1 MQRVTLLAGLFATV
15 TVGFARAPYLS
26 LAAIGVLALVVR
38 TISWTSESARQ
49 RQLFRGRRRWFDAPL
64 AVVSTPWYLVV
75 ATGGTVMLMLWSALL
90 AFAVGFAYQLFRGPL
105 VPCLLAMGAVLAL
118 ALWWGPGGRRLR
130 QPVRRLVA
138 GATRNSWVGWVSVAL
153 VAGVAALLALGLL
166 GDGVI
171 WDPAAGS
178 PWHAGTP
185 LGTLLRWI

>member
-105 VPCLLAMGAVLAL
+105 VPGLLAMGAVLAL

-138 GATRNSWVGWVSVAL
+138 GATRNSWVGWVSIAL

-178 PWHAGTP
+178 PWRAGTP

>member
-1 MQRVTLLAGLFATV
+1 M

-38 TISWTSESARQ
+38 TISWTSESARERQ
-49 RQLFRGRRRWFDAPL
+49 RFRGRRRWFDAPL

-75 ATGGTVMLMLWSALL
+75 ATGGTLMLMLWSALL

-105 VPCLLAMGAVLAL
+105 VPGLLAMGAVLAL
-118 ALWWGPGGRRLR
+118 AVWWGPGGRRLR
-130 QPVRRLVA
+130 QPVRRVVA
-138 GATRNSWVGWVSVAL
+138 GLTRNTWVGWVSVAF
-153 VAGVAALLALGLL
+153 VVGAAALLALGLL

-171 WDPAAGS
+171 WDPATGS
-178 PWHAGTP
+178 PWRAGTP